1 MAKVLNE
8 IGRRIALTDILAD
21 LEKDGY
27 KPASLLRFAARA
39 AWRVMGDLEAATVS
53 AYLITV
59 QPDDALRYGL
69 IGAGGMMGAYL
80 ADYLIFEQLLPKI
93 NALGKK
99 D

>member
-1 MAKVLNE
+1 
-8 IGRRIALTDILAD
+8 
-21 LEKDGY
+21 
-27 KPASLLRFAARA
+27 
-39 AWRVMGDLEAATVS
+39 MGDLEAATVS

-59 QPDDALRYGL
+59 QPDDALRYGA